1 MKKIIFDLDNTL
13 LFISKDWNNYYQ
25 SFIDKYKL
33 SITSEELYSAIGCV
47 EKDVKDT
54 LVTKSF
60 LIDFLNKRLS
70 INMNEEKLDS
80 FMNFYLD
87 IPLIK
92 IEEVYDVASYL
103 STKYE
108 LIAYSNW
115 FVSSQTDRLRKA
127 GILKFFS
134 KIYGWDIL
142 PLKPSKQAIELIV
155 GNDNI
160 RDYIFIGDNIYTDL
174 MIPDSLGI
182 NTIFYNRKRISQDK
196 YKEVLEINELKKIL

>member
-1 MKKIIFDLDNTL
+1 MCL
-13 LFISKDWNNYYQ
+13 LFIDY
-25 SFIDKYKL
+25 FI
-33 SITSEELYSAIGCV
+33 
-47 EKDVKDT
+47 
-54 LVTKSF
+54 
-60 LIDFLNKRLS
+60 
-70 INMNEEKLDS
+70 
-80 FMNFYLD
+80 
-87 IPLIK
+87 
-92 IEEVYDVASYL
+92 YDVASYL

-160 RDYIFIGDNIYTDL
+160 RDYIFIGDNIDTDL
-174 MIPDSLGI
+174 IIPDSLGI

-196 YKEVLEINELKKIL
+196 YKLSITSEELYSAIGCVEKDVKDTLVTKSFLIDFLNKRLSINMNEEKLDSFMNFYLDIPLIKIEEVYDVKL

>member
-92 IEEVYDVASYL
+92 IEEVYDVKL
-103 STKYE
+103 
-108 LIAYSNW
+108 
-115 FVSSQTDRLRKA
+115 
-127 GILKFFS
+127 
-134 KIYGWDIL
+134 
-142 PLKPSKQAIELIV
+142 
-155 GNDNI
+155 
-160 RDYIFIGDNIYTDL
+160 
-174 MIPDSLGI
+174 
-182 NTIFYNRKRISQDK
+182 
-196 YKEVLEINELKKIL
+196 